1 MDLLKNELDLLEK
14 FGGKR
19 DQTSNGQVPEYELKS
34 LWEYYDALS
43 SALCYALESNAT
55 LVDDVWS
62 MDEDWWV
69 KDGILTSADEY
80 DHRVRKWKENG
91 NDEL

>member
-1 MDLLKNELDLLEK
+1 MDLLKNELDRLGK
-14 FGGKR
+14 FGLKKE
-19 DQTSNGQVPEYELKS
+19 QSSNGEVPAYELKS

-43 SALCYALESNAT
+43 SALRFAVESNTT

-62 MDEDWWV
+62 MGEDWWV
-69 KDGILTSADEY
+69 KDGILTAANVY
-80 DHRVRKWKENG
+80 DHHVRQWKENG